1 MKRIAIAILM
11 GLSLTVLAAGPET
24 APPLTLKSVD
34 GQTYSLERLQGKL
47 VFLTFFKEGCVPC
60 KKEIPF
66 LSQLAA
72 RNPDYLQVLG
82 VGYQEKD
89 PARLKA
95 TAQSYGARFPVL
107 VDETGMVA
115 RGYRVTSLPFGALI
129 DENGKIIG
137 KWYGFQ
143 QQEVEAMVQAGVER
157 LSQQSR
163 TRAIAVAV
171 FTESTA
177 AAKQAGLGRKLQRA
191 IADGLGRQGLQ
202 VAQPGA
208 PSAYTV
214 EGSVSRIGPVTGVSV
229 RIFQSR
235 SKLQMDE
242 FSQSV
247 KGEDYGPLIADLAA
261 RIKKLP

>member
-1 MKRIAIAILM
+1 MKRIAIAIVV
-11 GLSLTVLAAGPET
+11 GLSLAVLAAGPEP

-34 GQTYSLERLQGKL
+34 GQTYSLAHYQGKL

-72 RNPDYLQVLG
+72 RYPDYLVVLG
-82 VGYQEKD
+82 IGYQEKD
-89 PARLKA
+89 PAKLKA
-95 TAQSYGARFPVL
+95 VAADMGARFPVL
-107 VDETGMVA
+107 VDSQGLVA

-143 QQEVEAMVQAGVER
+143 QQEVEAMVQAGVQR
-157 LSQQSR
+157 LSAQQRS
-163 TRAIAVAV
+163 TAITVGV
-171 FTESTA
+171 FTEATA
-177 AAKQAGLGRKLQRA
+177 AAKQAGLGKKLQRA
-191 IADGLGRQGLQ
+191 IAAGLQ
-202 VAQPGA
+202 SRGLEVAAAGA
-208 PSAYTV
+208 ASAYTV
-214 EGSVSRIGPVTGVSV
+214 EGSVSKIGPVTGVSV
-229 RIFQSR
+229 RIFQTR

-247 KGEDYGPLIADLAA
+247 SGEDYGPLIAELAA
-261 RIKKLP
+261 KIQKLP